1 MLGRALLIQPSQ
13 DNQHMLPANHFD
25 SHISR
30 LRADITLSV
39 EEQAIRSQV
48 MTIKKNSLLL

>member
-13 DNQHMLPANHFD
+13 DNQHILPANHFD